1 MHCLVGMEQ
10 MDSNGWT
17 LAYQRENYSQVTLFV
32 LKLLTFLSAK
42 VFITMLIITVLTT
55 ALEKSG
61 KKELMRSISVR
72 QRKSLKCSKNA
83 L

>member
-1 MHCLVGMEQ
+1 MGK
-10 MDSNGWT
+10 
-17 LAYQRENYSQVTLFV
+17 RENYQQVTVFV
-32 LKLLTFLSAK
+32 LKLFTFLSAK

-61 KKELMRSISVR
+61 KKELMDSISVR
-72 QRKSLKCSKNA
+72 QGNSLKCSKNA